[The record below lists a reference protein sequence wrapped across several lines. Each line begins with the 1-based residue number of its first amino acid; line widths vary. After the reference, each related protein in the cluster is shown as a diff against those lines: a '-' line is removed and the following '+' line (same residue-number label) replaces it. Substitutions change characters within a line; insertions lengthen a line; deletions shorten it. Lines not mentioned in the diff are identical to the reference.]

1 MRSPKRVTRLF
12 GDLKVRLKL
21 MVLHN
26 VFFLILAFGVY
37 FALYPY
43 LPDHAKT
50 NLFIVLGAI
59 YILAVLVLE
68 TTIMPLYVYRP
79 LQLMLEADQATQH
92 GDRDRELINEA
103 FIPGDEIGHIMRSR
117 NATVMELR
125 KREEDLEEALR
136 KLEAQDRLVSL
147 GLLSASVA
155 HELNTPL
162 TVLQGSIEKLTET
175 TDDAATL
182 ERLARMLRVTQRIRR
197 ISESLVDFSRVRKQ
211 HMEPVPLRHL
221 IDEAWALVA
230 IDKKAAASRF
240 ANQVDAGEVV
250 TGNSDRLVQ
259 VFVNLLRN
267 ALYAIPASGE
277 IAVHSKRLN
286 RNAQPWISVTVE
298 DNGPGI
304 AADVLPDI
312 FEAFVSTRLD
322 AKGTGL
328 GLTVAE
334 GIIHQHGGTI
344 AASNRPEGGACLEVT
359 LPASGARRAVGA
371 NKLAIKPVSERSRPI
386 LRPVNGLVDLAI
398 LDDDPDFCNYLEDA
412 LKDDGL
418 YSIRA
423 FGHPDELFAACEQR
437 LPDIVLLDMK
447 MGEFKGD
454 KVLEQLLAAY
464 PGPVRHHR
472 HRLSLARRYARHFQD
487 EGVRLY
493 LEAFFAG
500 ATSANTAQ
508 RDRQIWIR
516 PHRAGSPARTPGP
529 SDQDAARGAR
539 LVAQGSGR
547 RHQAQHF
554 ADQLHRAR
562 RQSAQHRKFARH
574 LPRVRQA
581 AVGSSR
587 RPSNFDASCMRAPLK
602 PLALVRAFHHRP
614 KKKRAAS

>member
-1 MRSPKRVTRLF
+1 VTRTQSLSVPAPRPLRSPKRVTRLF
-12 GDLKVRLKL
+12 GDLKVRVKL

-26 VFFLILAFGVY
+26 VFFLILALSVY

-50 NLFIVLGAI
+50 NLFLVLGAI

-79 LQLMLEADQATQH
+79 LQLMLEADQATQQ
-92 GDRDRELINEA
+92 GDHDRELISDV

-117 NATVMELR
+117 NATIVELR

-175 TDDAATL
+175 SDDPATL
-182 ERLARMLRVTQRIRR
+182 ERLARMLRVTQRILR

-240 ANQVDAGEVV
+240 ANGVKADDVV
-250 TGNSDRLVQ
+250 HGNSDRLVQ

-267 ALYAIPASGE
+267 ALYAVPSSGE
-277 IAVHSKRLN
+277 VAVQSKRLT
-286 RNAQPWISVTVE
+286 RNGQPWISVAVE

-304 AADVLPDI
+304 APDVLPDI

-344 AASNRPEGGACLEVT
+344 TASNRAEGGACLEVT
-359 LPASGARRAVGA
+359 LPASSSKRAVG
-371 NKLAIKPVSERSRPI
+371 
-386 LRPVNGLVDLAI
+386 VN
-398 LDDDPDFCNYLEDA
+398 
-412 LKDDGL
+412 
-418 YSIRA
+418 
-423 FGHPDELFAACEQR
+423 
-437 LPDIVLLDMK
+437 
-447 MGEFKGD
+447 
-454 KVLEQLLAAY
+454 
-464 PGPVRHHR
+464 
-472 HRLSLARRYARHFQD
+472 
-487 EGVRLY
+487 
-493 LEAFFAG
+493 
-500 ATSANTAQ
+500 
-508 RDRQIWIR
+508 
-516 PHRAGSPARTPGP
+516 
-529 SDQDAARGAR
+529 
-539 LVAQGSGR
+539 
-547 RHQAQHF
+547 
-554 ADQLHRAR
+554 
-562 RQSAQHRKFARH
+562 
-574 LPRVRQA
+574 
-581 AVGSSR
+581 
-587 RPSNFDASCMRAPLK
+587 
-602 PLALVRAFHHRP
+602 
-614 KKKRAAS
+614 

>member
-1 MRSPKRVTRLF
+1 LSRTQSLSVPAQVRSPKRVSRLF
-12 GDLKVRLKL
+12 GDLKVRLKF

-26 VFFLILAFGVY
+26 LFFLILALAVY

-43 LPDHAKT
+43 LPAPAKT

-79 LQLMLEADQATQH
+79 LQLMLDADQATQH
-92 GDRDRELINEA
+92 GDRERELISES
-103 FIPGDEIGHIMRSR
+103 FISADEIGHIMRSR

-162 TVLQGSIEKLTET
+162 TVLQGSIEKLTEN

-211 HMEPVPLRHL
+211 RMEPVPLHQL
-221 IDEAWALVA
+221 FDEAWALVA
-230 IDKKAAASRF
+230 IDKKAAAARF
-240 ANQVDAGEVV
+240 TNQVHAEDMV

-267 ALYAIPASGE
+267 ALDAIPASGE
-277 IAVHSKRLN
+277 INVHSRRLN
-286 RNAQPWISVTVE
+286 RNSQPWISIAVE

-304 AADVLPDI
+304 PRDVLPDI

-344 AASNRPEGGACLEVT
+344 AASNRLEGGACLEVT
-359 LPASGARRAVGA
+359 LPASG
-371 NKLAIKPVSERSRPI
+371 S
-386 LRPVNGLVDLAI
+386 
-398 LDDDPDFCNYLEDA
+398 
-412 LKDDGL
+412 
-418 YSIRA
+418 
-423 FGHPDELFAACEQR
+423 
-437 LPDIVLLDMK
+437 
-447 MGEFKGD
+447 
-454 KVLEQLLAAY
+454 
-464 PGPVRHHR
+464 
-472 HRLSLARRYARHFQD
+472 
-487 EGVRLY
+487 
-493 LEAFFAG
+493 
-500 ATSANTAQ
+500 
-508 RDRQIWIR
+508 
-516 PHRAGSPARTPGP
+516 
-529 SDQDAARGAR
+529 
-539 LVAQGSGR
+539 
-547 RHQAQHF
+547 
-554 ADQLHRAR
+554 R
-562 RQSAQHRKFARH
+562 RQGASAWQ
-574 LPRVRQA
+574 
-581 AVGSSR
+581 
-587 RPSNFDASCMRAPLK
+587 
-602 PLALVRAFHHRP
+602 
-614 KKKRAAS
+614 